1 MLTARRA
8 VIVVAFSVELRSFFR
23 ETRRDVGHYR
33 DQLRGFTT
41 RFSGTRIAGCLQ
53 ALHPLL
59 IGDRAHAF
67 AACFAEIEC

>member
-1 MLTARRA
+1 
-8 VIVVAFSVELRSFFR
+8 
-23 ETRRDVGHYR
+23 
-33 DQLRGFTT
+33 LRGFTT